1 MATKWFGLL
10 NDNGSCTKNKERRD
24 LIKCWYIYIY
34 IYIGDK
40 SINAASKI
48 YILQYTDNEYMVYIA
63 VTDILLTL

>member
-1 MATKWFGLL
+1 ML
-10 NDNGSCTKNKERRD
+10 
-24 LIKCWYIYIY
+24 IYIY